1 MIRQAIK
8 VKFLGPGN
16 KYGPRLKA
24 IADAGSVVTKWDHG
38 LSDVAN
44 YRACAEALMLKFGW
58 TCKALECG
66 AIGNEYFFVLVGEK

>member
-24 IADAGSVVTKWDHG
+24 SADAGSITTKWDHG
-38 LSDVAN
+38 LSDFAN
-44 YRACAEALMLKFGW
+44 YRSCAEALMLKFHW
-58 TCKALECG
+58 SCRSLEG
-66 AIGNEYFFVLVGEK
+66 GTIGNIYYFILVGEK